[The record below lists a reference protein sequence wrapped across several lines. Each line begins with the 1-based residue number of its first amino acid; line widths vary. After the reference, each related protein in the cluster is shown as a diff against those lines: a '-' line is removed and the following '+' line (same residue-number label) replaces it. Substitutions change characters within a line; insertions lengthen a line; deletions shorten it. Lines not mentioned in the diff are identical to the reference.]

1 VSTVSQFL
9 SAART
14 QLLTATGAIL
24 SEETIYTIRS
34 TGRAP
39 RHLEFAVGRSI
50 ETPLQG
56 QQKPADGMPV
66 RYPVEVVAA
75 YQLRPKDRAT
85 SMDSAEDYA
94 ASLRTKMLAGTWLS
108 VPAAIVLY
116 QGMTIDAGPD
126 GWVWFTMTFSVS
138 QTLTIS

>member
-24 SEETIYTIRS
+24 SEETIYTIRTS
-34 TGRAP
+34 GRSP
-39 RHLEFAVGRSI
+39 RHLEFAVGRAS

-56 QQKPADGMPV
+56 SQKPADGMPV
-66 RYPVEVVAA
+66 RYPVDVVAA
-75 YQLRPKDRAT
+75 YQLLPKDRAV
-85 SMDSAEDYA
+85 SMDSAEDFA
-94 ASLRTKMLAGTWLS
+94 ASLRAKMLAGTWLS
-108 VPAAIVLY
+108 TPGAIVLY
-116 QGMTIDAGPD
+116 QGMTIDSGID
-126 GWVWFTMTFSVS
+126 GWVWFTLTFSVS

>member
-39 RHLEFAVGRSI
+39 RHLEFAVGRSS

-56 QQKPADGMPV
+56 PQKPADGMPV

-85 SMDSAEDYA
+85 SMDSAEDFA
-94 ASLRTKMLAGTWLS
+94 ASLRTKMLAGTWLAT
-108 VPAAIVLY
+108 PAAIVLY

-126 GWVWFTMTFSVS
+126 GWVWFTLTFSVS